1 MIVEQKLKEIED
13 LKPGT
18 KFNNEL
24 LRELFLCSPQ
34 GGMRRSSKTNTLVLI
49 CNHIQ
54 SIYDDEWKND
64 VLYYTEMGQTGDQ
77 SFYFMQ
83 NKTLFQSNDNGVQ
96 IHLFEVFKDKEYTY
110 TGKVKLA
117 GKPFTGEQ
125 QDSLG
130 KTRVVC
136 IFPLKLLNNRLV
148 LSDDIDSAFSIKE
161 KEARKLSDDELKH
174 RIAQRVL

>member
-18 KFNNEL
+18 KFNNES

-34 GGMRRSSKTNTLVLI
+34 GGMRRSSKTNTLALI

-64 VLYYTEMGQTGDQ
+64 VLYYTGMGQTGDQ

-83 NKTLFQSNDNGVQ
+83 NKTLF
-96 IHLFEVFKDKEYTY
+96 E
-110 TGKVKLA
+110 
-117 GKPFTGEQ
+117 
-125 QDSLG
+125 
-130 KTRVVC
+130 
-136 IFPLKLLNNRLV
+136 
-148 LSDDIDSAFSIKE
+148 
-161 KEARKLSDDELKH
+161 
-174 RIAQRVL
+174 